1 MTDLD
6 TLARQTLDGNRFL
19 VLGTVD
25 PNGRPRV
32 SPVWFTMGDRHE
44 VYWLSSPE
52 SHHSRNIE
60 ERPDVSLVVFD
71 SSLDPHTGQAVYL
84 EATAER
90 VPDDELAAACAVA
103 FDGVDAALSF
113 TPETLQQE
121 PFVLYRARVSA
132 SEIHVRGRDFG
143 DGTGCDQ
150 RVPVTL

>member
-6 TLARQTLDGNRFL
+6 ALARRTLADNRFL

-25 PNGRPRV
+25 PSGRARV
-32 SPVWFTMGDRHE
+32 SPVWFTMVDHRD

-84 EATAER
+84 EATAVR
-90 VPDDELAAACAVA
+90 VPDDELEAACAAA
-103 FDGVDAALSF
+103 FEGVDEALSF
-113 TPETLQQE
+113 TPETLQDE
-121 PFVLYRARVSA
+121 PFVLYRARVTG
-132 SEIHVRGRDFG
+132 SEIHVRGRDVG
-143 DGTGCDQ
+143 DGSGSDQ
-150 RVPVTL
+150 RLPVTL